1 MDNHLYIC
9 NYCGKEYIP
18 KKRGTQK
25 FCKTSCRVNSHK
37 LKKKL
42 ESIPAPQLP
51 NHKNNT
57 GNSYEETVNAAGIIN
72 SAIGTGLANG
82 VKAVF
87 TSSENKP
94 ATKKDIKDL
103 IFQVQE
109 RYQPVKNMRP
119 KPDGSKP
126 FYDMAQKAVVFF
138 QPKY

>member
-1 MDNHLYIC
+1 MNNHLYTC
-9 NYCGKEYIP
+9 NYCGEKYKP

-42 ESIPAPQLP
+42 ENLPAPQLP
-51 NHKNNT
+51 NPENSID
-57 GNSYEETVNAAGIIN
+57 NSYEETVNAAGIIN
-72 SAIGTGLANG
+72 SAIGTGIANG
-82 VKAVF
+82 VQAVF

-103 IFQVQE
+103 ISQVQE
-109 RYQPVKNMRP
+109 RYQPVNNMRP

-126 FYDMAQKAVVFF
+126 YYDMIQKTVLYLPVR
-138 QPKY
+138 

>member
-9 NYCGKEYIP
+9 NYCGEEYKP

-42 ESIPAPQLP
+42 ENLPAPQLP
-51 NHKNNT
+51 NPENNT

-109 RYQPVKNMRP
+109 RYQPVQNMRP
-119 KPDGSKP
+119 NPDGAKP
-126 FYDMAQKAVVFF
+126 YYDMAQKAVVYLSV
-138 QPKY
+138 K

>member
-42 ESIPAPQLP
+42 ENIPAPQLP
-51 NHKNNT
+51 NPENNT

-94 ATKKDIKDL
+94 ATKK
-103 IFQVQE
+103 
-109 RYQPVKNMRP
+109 RY
-119 KPDGSKP
+119 
-126 FYDMAQKAVVFF
+126 
-138 QPKY
+138 